1 MPAAMPWW
9 TEDRGISEYPNE
21 SSRAAV
27 SIADDGE
34 PVMGFSRR
42 TMSSA
47 RVDVTAMGCLLGRRG
62 RPLMVPCDGQGNI
75 IQKG

>member
-1 MPAAMPWW
+1 MPWW
-9 TEDRGISEYPNE
+9 TEARGTNEYPNE

-27 SIADDGE
+27 WIGDDGE

-42 TMSSA
+42 TRSSA
-47 RVDVTAMGCLLGRRG
+47 RVDGTAMGMSPWSAWS
-62 RPLMVPCDGQGNI
+62 PLMVPCGGQGNI

>member
-1 MPAAMPWW
+1 MPWW

-27 SIADDGE
+27 SSADDGE

-47 RVDVTAMGCLLGRRG
+47 RVDVTAMGMS
-62 RPLMVPCDGQGNI
+62 PWSAWPALMVPCGGQGNI